1 MKELL
6 MTGVNLPLEYIE
18 SENALVGQIKGY
30 SVAVKEN
37 NQTGSYGVLI
47 WVKEGGFT
55 AITNAQEYLA
65 ERVTVESGFVKNF
78 RVTERGIAIALN
90 KDSND
95 FTNVTNLKR
104 FLFDLTSS
112 LSLNF
117 YVNCCNE
124 CGATEKLS
132 VYGGN
137 GVVVQCCEACG
148 AKYSLLK
155 SFGTESGSSFPNAVS
170 AAAPIAAA
178 VAAPATTKKL
188 SDEEEFRNLFATE
201 KTEPAPEPV
210 TNTVKTTDDGVDISG
225 LMVGAGESEAP
236 KPPRSKLF
244 EEAEREFELEKA
256 REKASQPEVSF
267 EEFMLNDDKSGAG
280 ESVTEIKGDND
291 PVGHSDE
298 FAVTDISD
306 DSNEGEDIEVTE
318 IESLIEKPTETTGHK
333 QLTAEETPLDKDGK
347 VPLVNPNSSSDT
359 AAPSDPYGPDAVQ
372 PSEYLKPMPIY
383 DEANSGVD
391 NSPFEDIRAE
401 RTANVPGYDNSGEDP
416 RAEKPFVA
424 PVLQPVQSQY
434 GSQPATPYAYGTTAQ
449 NAQPTP
455 LPYAATYTPIRVESS
470 NALFGIM
477 GALVFAVLGVLLWI
491 GIYQLGF
498 LSYFGAIAI
507 TFAVFFGYRIA
518 GGAQDTKGIVISVIL
533 SFVMNLLGHGVC
545 LVFDTQTA
553 IYENYGYHL
562 SFFEGIDWLIYTLGD
577 PSVASSVGV
586 DVLFNVVITI
596 VSIIIAAR
604 SMIRGR

>member
-6 MTGVNLPLEYIE
+6 QTGVSLPLEYIA
-18 SENALVGQIKGY
+18 SEDALIGQVKGY

-55 AITNAQEYLA
+55 AITKAEEYLA
-65 ERVTVESGFVKNF
+65 ERVTVESGFIKNF

-90 KDSND
+90 KDNND

-104 FLFDLTSS
+104 FLFDFASS

-124 CGATEKLS
+124 CGATEELS

-137 GVVVQCCEACG
+137 GVVVQCCKACG

-155 SFGTESGSSFPNAVS
+155 SFDTNVNSPFSSPART
-170 AAAPIAAA
+170 AAPAVAA
-178 VAAPATTKKL
+178 VAAPPAAQKL
-188 SDEEEFRNLFATE
+188 TDEEEFRNLFATE
-201 KTEPAPEPV
+201 KTESVPEPV
-210 TNTVKTTDDGVDISG
+210 AEPVKTSDDSVDISG
-225 LMVGAGESEAP
+225 LMVGAEEAEAP

-256 REKASQPEVSF
+256 REKADQPEVSF
-267 EEFMLNDDKSGAG
+267 EEFMLSDDKSGVG
-280 ESVTEIKGDND
+280 ESVSEIKEDND

-306 DSNEGEDIEVTE
+306 DSNEGEDIDVTE
-318 IESLIEKPTETTGHK
+318 IESQIEKPTETTGHK

-347 VPLVNPNSSSDT
+347 VPLINPNSTSNT
-359 AAPSDPYGPDAVQ
+359 AAPSDPNGPDAVQ

-401 RTANVPGYDNSGEDP
+401 RTSVPGYDNSGEDP

-424 PVLQPVQSQY
+424 PVMQPVQPQS
-434 GSQPATPYAYGTTAQ
+434 PAPYAYGATQQ
-449 NAQPTP
+449 NGMPSP
-455 LPYAATYTPIRVESS
+455 LPYAAPYTPIRVESS

-553 IYENYGYHL
+553 IYENFGYHL

-577 PSVASSVGV
+577 PSVTSGIAM
-586 DVLFNVVITI
+586 DVVFNVVITI
-596 VSIIIAAR
+596 VSIVIAAR
-604 SMIRGR
+604 AMIRGR